1 MIVGISRR
9 RFSGHFRLCLQAV
22 VLAVM
27 VLYILP
33 HLLGIFWQLHQP
45 GPKIRHEQI
54 WEKPL
59 RVISNFVEII

>member
-9 RFSGHFRLCLQAV
+9 VFSRRAKLCLQAV

-27 VLYILP
+27 VFYIMP
-33 HLLGIFWQLHQP
+33 KLLSFFWQLHQP
-45 GPKIRHEQI
+45 GPKIRPEQI

-59 RVISNFVEII
+59 RVISVFVEII